1 MDFTVEFEAS
11 HLNRAL
17 EAVRQSLATPQELL
31 GAIGE
36 SLLTKNRDRHA
47 QGLAPDGTPW
57 KPLAPLTIGNDVWNK
72 QDKRHKFDRDGKY
85 RKDRRM
91 DLKVARQ
98 VQASRRILFSTS
110 EMLLSDF
117 HPQVLGDTL
126 HLGFE
131 LTRANYHHFG
141 TKPYTI
147 SPKKAKAL
155 SFAGIAVK
163 RVHHPGI
170 PARPLIGFPA
180 GDAQAVV
187 EEVEDYLLRA
197 LRGARGG

>member
-57 KPLAPLTIGNDVWNK
+57 KPLAPSTLAEGNREGGPLNK
-72 QDKRHKFDRDGKY
+72 TG
-85 RKDRRM
+85 RM
-91 DLKVARQ
+91 LATFHYQ
-98 VQASRRILFSTS
+98 VK
-110 EMLLSDF
+110 
-117 HPQVLGDTL
+117 GDTL
-126 HLGFE
+126 RLGFGGGDGFKAKFHQDGS
-131 LTRANYHHFG
+131 RPHV
-141 TKPYTI
+141 I
-147 SPKKAKAL
+147 SAKKAKAL
-155 SFAGIAVK
+155 KFGGIYRK
-163 RVHHPGI
+163 RVNHPGL
-170 PARPLIGFPA
+170 PARPLVGFPTE
-180 GDAQAVV
+180 DARAVV

-197 LRGARGG
+197 LRGARQA